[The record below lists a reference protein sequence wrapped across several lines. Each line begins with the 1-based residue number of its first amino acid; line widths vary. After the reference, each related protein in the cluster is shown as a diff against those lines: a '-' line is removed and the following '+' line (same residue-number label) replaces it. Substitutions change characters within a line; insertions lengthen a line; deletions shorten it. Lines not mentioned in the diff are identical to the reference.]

1 MSLTPL
7 EAFKLESLKAR
18 HPLLAN
24 ASALEILECAIVD
37 EGFARDCVFD
47 PAGKHFFQSMHEL
60 EQMALLVEKSQS

>member
-1 MSLTPL
+1 MALTPL
-7 EAFKLESLKAR
+7 EARKLEFLKAR

-24 ASALEILECAIVD
+24 ASALEILECAITD

-47 PAGKHFFQSMHEL
+47 PAGEHFARSMHDL